1 MIPISTTKC
10 PKCQSVGFESYSENV
25 TGDSENVTG
34 AKYYITFI
42 RCSSCK
48 TAVGV
53 MEPEHISSMIRD
65 LAVKLG
71 RPLNP

>member
-10 PKCQSVGFESYSENV
+10 PKCQSVGFESY
-25 TGDSENVTG
+25 SENVTG

>member
-1 MIPISTTKC
+1 MSTTKC
-10 PKCQSVGFESYSENV
+10 PKCQSVGFESYAESV
-25 TGDSENVTG
+25 IG

-53 MEPEHISSMIRD
+53 MEAENISAMLRD

>member
-1 MIPISTTKC
+1 MSTTKC
-10 PKCQSVGFESYSENV
+10 PKCQSVGFESYAESV
-25 TGDSENVTG
+25 AG

-42 RCSSCK
+42 RCSTCK

-53 MEPEHISSMIRD
+53 METENISAMLRD

-71 RPLNP
+71 KPLNP

>member
-10 PKCQSVGFESYSENV
+10 PKCQSVGFESYAES
-25 TGDSENVTG
+25 VTG
-34 AKYYITFI
+34 AKYYISFI

-53 MEPEHISSMIRD
+53 MEAENISAMLRD

>member
-1 MIPISTTKC
+1 MIPMSITKC
-10 PKCQSVGFESYSENV
+10 PKCQSVGFESYAENV
-25 TGDSENVTG
+25 TW

-53 MEPEHISSMIRD
+53 MESENISAMLRD
-65 LAVKLG
+65 LAAKLG

>member
-1 MIPISTTKC
+1 MIPMSTTKC
-10 PKCQSVGFESYSENV
+10 PKCQSVGFESYAES
-25 TGDSENVTG
+25 VTG

-53 MEPEHISSMIRD
+53 MEPEHISAMIRD
-65 LAVKLG
+65 LAAKLG